1 MNNNIQNT
9 SFNQMNENNNPIDLF
24 PYIKEEKKLII
35 FINSDNNRYYIKIPV
50 IISKFDLYSIASNY
64 KALPYSN
71 IILSY
76 KNIWI
81 KNEESSIE
89 EIPNGAEINIIEER
103 YIPNNIYSESLL
115 KKYGNNDIA
124 YFYLE
129 LSNGKKQALNLP
141 RNALVSEVV
150 KTIYFKFGAD
160 EKNLKLLSNGKDMRI
175 NDKRK
180 IKDIYNGNII
190 NATTHIPTKLSR
202 DFFGKRLVGNL
213 KIQFKG
219 QPPLTIQIVT
229 GTLESTTN
237 LFEQVECMYGV
248 KIQKLYLNNVE
259 LIRKY
264 EKSLL
269 SMGIKDNFSLK
280 AEMEKS

>member
-1 MNNNIQNT
+1 MKIIILLIY
-9 SFNQMNENNNPIDLF
+9 FLIL
-24 PYIKEEKKLII
+24 KRKKKLIT

-180 IKDIYNGNII
+180 IKDIYNGNLINITII
-190 NATTHIPTKLSR
+190 FYEKPPR
-202 DFFGKRLVGNL
+202 VFGKRLFGNL
-213 KIQFKG
+213 IAQFKG
-219 QPPLTIQIVT
+219 QQSVTIPIDT
-229 GTLESTTN
+229 GSLESTTS
-237 LFEQVECMYGV
+237 LFQKVSCMCCANI
-248 KIQKLYLNNVE
+248 KKLYLNNVE
-259 LIRKY
+259 LIYKD
-264 EKSLL
+264 EKCLL

-280 AEMEKS
+280 AKMEKS